1 MSTERK
7 LRADS
12 DQQREVDRNYEA
24 FEGMLSELLKT
35 DAGRTALMRD
45 GKVIACFD
53 TDRDAVEAG
62 RAMFADR
69 RFSIQEITDVP
80 VDLGYFSHAGVFG
93 HV

>member
-7 LRADS
+7 LRTDS

-69 RFSIQEITDVP
+69 RFSMQEIDDCS
-80 VDLGYFSHAGVFG
+80 VDLGWFSRFGVSSR
-93 HV
+93 V